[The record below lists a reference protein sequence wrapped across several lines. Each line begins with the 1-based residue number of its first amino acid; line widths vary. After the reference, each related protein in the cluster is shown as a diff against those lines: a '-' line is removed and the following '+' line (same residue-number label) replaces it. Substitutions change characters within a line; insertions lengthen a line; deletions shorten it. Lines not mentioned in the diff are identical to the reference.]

1 VTALE
6 RIPHQAAAW
15 AKQKNPIM
23 GCFSP
28 IWVTRRSVKK
38 AKLSYRLISETAQR
52 HIRSKLETFNR
63 STHMNTPDLQGEYTG
78 RYLLVGKPNSAKETL
93 ASIRNSSGL
102 TIASSRD
109 FDGQAVSAEALDQAD
124 GIYFD
129 EIGVSVVSP
138 QDADQFN
145 RLNGAALAQA
155 LDDDD
160 QPMLEPERVVHAI
173 EENFGDYLRGFRD
186 AIDTVSEKYTSANGG
201 ASAQE
206 MVDALANGSTWGLQK
221 TRTVVSFPFSQTRT
235 GAGIKVA
242 VLDTGMDL
250 NHPDFAGR
258 GIISQSF
265 VPGQAV
271 QDGNSHGTHCIG
283 TACGPLNPSDPT
295 KERYGVAHKAQIF
308 AGKVLNNAG
317 SGADGWILAGI
328 NWAIAQGCHVI
339 SMSLGAPVTTGGFSN
354 AYENAALA
362 AFNAN
367 CLIVAA
373 AGNLANA
380 PVGHPANCPSIMAV
394 GAVDQNL
401 VKAGFSSITHFPP
414 HGKVDITGPGVG
426 TFSSVPVS
434 HGTYGIKSGT
444 SMATPHVAG
453 IAALHAQVNPAF
465 RGAAL
470 WQRLIATSLALP
482 AQPATHVGAGLVQAP
497 YRRRIF
503 NPAPFPLPH
512 PLPKEKADKVAA
524 KAKQR

>member
-1 VTALE
+1 MT
-6 RIPHQAAAW
+6 
-15 AKQKNPIM
+15 
-23 GCFSP
+23 S
-28 IWVTRRSVKK
+28 
-38 AKLSYRLISETAQR
+38 
-52 HIRSKLETFNR
+52 
-63 STHMNTPDLQGEYTG
+63 PDLSGEYTG
-78 RYLLVGKPNSAKETL
+78 RFLLVGRPNSAKETL
-93 ASIRNSSGL
+93 AAIRNSSGL
-102 TIASSRD
+102 KVASSRD
-109 FDGQAVSAEALDQAD
+109 FDGQAVGAEALDQAD

-138 QDADQFN
+138 RDADQLN
-145 RLNGAALAQA
+145 RLNSAQELGAA
-155 LDDDD
+155 DDD
-160 QPMLEPERVVHAI
+160 QPLMEPERVVHAI
-173 EENFGDYLRGFRD
+173 DENFGDYLRGFRD
-186 AIDTVSEKYTSANGG
+186 AINTVSENYTASGGMSAE
-201 ASAQE
+201 ATSD
-206 MVDALANGSTWGLQK
+206 VLANGSTWGLQK
-221 TRTVVSFPFSQTRT
+221 TRTVVNFPFIQTRT

-258 GIISQSF
+258 GVVSQSF

-271 QDGNSHGTHCIG
+271 QDGHSHGTHCIG
-283 TACGPLNPSDPT
+283 TACGPLNPSDPS
-295 KERYGVAHKAQIF
+295 KERYGVAYQAQIF

-328 NWAIAQGCHVI
+328 NWAIAQGCHII
-339 SMSLGAPVTTGGFSN
+339 SMSLGASVNNAGFSA

-362 AFNAN
+362 AFNAK

-373 AGNLANA
+373 AGNVSGA

-414 HGKVDITGPGVG
+414 HGKVDIVAPGVG

-434 HGTYGIKSGT
+434 HGTYGVKNGT

-453 IAALHAQVNPAF
+453 IAALHAQVNSAF

-497 YRRRIF
+497 YRRLKL
-503 NPAPFPLPH
+503 NPTPFPIPNPPVLN
-512 PLPKEKADKVAA
+512 PLPKKSDKVAGNA
-524 KAKQR
+524 K